1 MKHGKTAALT
11 IAALVLGLVVGG
23 VVTGGAAPAA
33 DTTTTTTAT
42 APAGLG
48 LRLGAAM
55 RDAGGRLADVVAKLT
70 GQEADAVIEQRQAG
84 TSFSA
89 IAEKYDVEATTVVSE
104 ALKVRK
110 SVLDEKVKA
119 GTITQDQAD
128 AAIDRMTDRITD
140 RVEST
145 DAGCTGTGG
154 GGMGG
159 GGKGRGARDGSG
171 MGGGGRGMGGG
182 ACAQTTT
189 ATQ

>member
-1 MKHGKTAALT
+1 MKHGRTAALT

-33 DTTTTTTAT
+33 DSTTTAT

-70 GQEADAVIEQRQAG
+70 GQDADAVIEQRQAG

-110 SVLDEKVKA
+110 EVLDEKVKA

-128 AAIDRMTDRITD
+128 DAIDRMTDRITD

-154 GGMGG
+154 G
-159 GGKGRGARDGSG
+159 KGRGARDGSG
-171 MGGGGRGMGGG
+171 AGGGGRGMGGG
-182 ACAQTTT
+182 ACGQTTT